1 MNEKQQLGMIEDLEN
16 FAFEIARL
24 CRSGFPI
31 GVQDMAIIQLCHRE
45 LDRISEQMIEDEDEW
60 NKMKQHEAEENR
72 RLDLD
77 AMESI
82 RSALR

>member
-24 CRSGFPI
+24 CRSGFPV

-45 LDRISEQMIEDEDEW
+45 LDRISEQMLEDEDEW
-60 NKMKQHEAEENR
+60 NKMKQHQAEENR

-77 AMESI
+77 AMQSI
-82 RSALR
+82 RGALR

>member
-1 MNEKQQLGMIEDLEN
+1 MNEKQQLNMIENLEN

-45 LDRISEQMIEDEDEW
+45 LDRISEQMLEDEDEW

-72 RLDLD
+72 FLDSD
-77 AMESI
+77 AIASV

>member
-1 MNEKQQLGMIEDLEN
+1 MNEKQQLSMIEDLEN
-16 FAFEIARL
+16 FAFEKARL
-24 CRSGFPI
+24 CRSGFPV

-45 LDRISEQMIEDEDEW
+45 LDRISEQMLEDEDEW
-60 NKMKQHEAEENR
+60 NKMKQHETEENR

-77 AMESI
+77 AMQSI

>member
-1 MNEKQQLGMIEDLEN
+1 MNEKQQLSMIEDLEN

-24 CRSGFPI
+24 CRSGFPV

-45 LDRISEQMIEDEDEW
+45 LDRISEQMLEDEDEW
-60 NKMKQHEAEENR
+60 NKMKRHEEDENR
-72 RLDLD
+72 RLNAD
-77 AMESI
+77 AMASI

>member
-24 CRSGFPI
+24 CRSGYAI
-31 GVQDMAIIQLCHRE
+31 GVQDMAIIRLFHRE

-60 NKMKQHEAEENR
+60 NKMQQHQVEENR

-77 AMESI
+77 AMGSI

>member
-1 MNEKQQLGMIEDLEN
+1 MNEKQQLSMIEDLEN

-24 CRSGFPI
+24 CRSGFPV

-45 LDRISEQMIEDEDEW
+45 LDRISEQMLEDEDEW
-60 NKMKQHEAEENR
+60 NKMKQHETEENR

-77 AMESI
+77 AMQSI
-82 RSALR
+82 RSALG

>member
-1 MNEKQQLGMIEDLEN
+1 MNEKQQLSMIEDLEN

-82 RSALR
+82 RSAFR

>member
-1 MNEKQQLGMIEDLEN
+1 MNEKQQLSMIENLEN
-16 FAFEIARL
+16 FAFEITRL
-24 CRSGFPI
+24 CRSGFPV

-45 LDRISEQMIEDEDEW
+45 LDRISEQMLEDEDEW
-60 NKMKQHEAEENR
+60 NKMQQHQVEENR

-77 AMESI
+77 AMGSI

>member
-24 CRSGFPI
+24 CRSGFPV
-31 GVQDMAIIQLCHRE
+31 GGQDMAIIQLCHRE
-45 LDRISEQMIEDEDEW
+45 LDRISEQMLEDEDEW
-60 NKMKQHEAEENR
+60 NKMKQHEAEENK

>member
-1 MNEKQQLGMIEDLEN
+1 MNEKQQLSMIEDLEN

-24 CRSGFPI
+24 CREGFSI
-31 GVQDMAIIQLCHRE
+31 NTQDMTLIQMCYYH
-45 LDRISEQMIEDEDEW
+45 LDRISEQMLEDEESWHNIRQTEED
-60 NKMKQHEAEENR
+60 ENR
-72 RLDLD
+72 RLDAD

>member
-1 MNEKQQLGMIEDLEN
+1 MNEKQQLSMIEDLEN

-24 CRSGFPI
+24 CREGFSI
-31 GVQDMAIIQLCHRE
+31 NTQDMTLIQMCYYH
-45 LDRISEQMIEDEDEW
+45 LDRISEQMLEDEESWHNIRQTEED
-60 NKMKQHEAEENR
+60 ENR
-72 RLDLD
+72 RLNAD

>member
-16 FAFEIARL
+16 FAFEITRL
-24 CRSGFPI
+24 CRSGFPV

-45 LDRISEQMIEDEDEW
+45 LDRISEQMLEDEDEW
-60 NKMKQHEAEENR
+60 NKMKQHEADENR
-72 RLDLD
+72 RLNAD
-77 AMESI
+77 AMASI

>member
-24 CRSGFPI
+24 CRSGFPV

-45 LDRISEQMIEDEDEW
+45 LDRISEQMLEDEDEW

>member
-1 MNEKQQLGMIEDLEN
+1 MNEKQQLSMIEDLEN

-24 CRSGFPI
+24 CREGFSI
-31 GVQDMAIIQLCHRE
+31 NAQDMTLIQMCYHH
-45 LDRISEQMIEDEDEW
+45 LDRISEQMLEDEESWHNIRQTEED
-60 NKMKQHEAEENR
+60 ENR
-72 RLDLD
+72 RLDAD

>member
-1 MNEKQQLGMIEDLEN
+1 MNEKQQLSMIEDLEN

-24 CRSGFPI
+24 CREGFSI
-31 GVQDMAIIQLCHRE
+31 NTQDMTLIQMCYYH
-45 LDRISEQMIEDEDEW
+45 LDRISEQMLEDEETW
-60 NKMKQHEAEENR
+60 KNMRQHEEDENR
-72 RLDLD
+72 RLDAD